1 MKINENLKKLRVLKS
16 LTQSDMA
23 EILGISLSSYQKYE
37 RDKNCVTPSLDVLLQ
52 IADFFGVSV
61 DYLLGREPATDPFD
75 MLQLPEDQKSV
86 MERFAS
92 FPDDVR
98 AIILDA
104 IKELA
109 EAAKKRQRLNT
120 NAETT
125 PVATAAQ
132 NGGVPKIVEMSN
144 EKVNQLLNAE
154 IKNNDYKNH

>member
-1 MKINENLKKLRVLKS
+1 MKEQLQQLRKS
-16 LTQSDMA
+16 RGLTQDDLA

-37 RDKNCVTPSLDVLLQ
+37 RDAISPSYETLCK
-52 IADFFGVSV
+52 IADFYHVTT
-61 DYLLGREPATDPFD
+61 DYLLGRGPATDPFD

-109 EAAKKRQRLNT
+109 EAAKKRQKLD
-120 NAETT
+120 TT
-125 PVATAAQ
+125 TAYTAARD
-132 NGGVPKIVEMSN
+132 GDAPGTVELPN
-144 EKVNQLLNAE
+144 EKVTQLLNAE
-154 IKNNDYKNH
+154 TKNNDY

>member
-1 MKINENLKKLRVLKS
+1 MKEQLQQLRKS
-16 LTQSDMA
+16 RGLTQDDLA

-37 RDKNCVTPSLDVLLQ
+37 RDAISPSYETLCK
-52 IADFFGVSV
+52 IADFYHVTT

-98 AIILDA
+98 TIILDA

-109 EAAKKRQRLNT
+109 EAAKKRQKLD
-120 NAETT
+120 TT
-125 PVATAAQ
+125 TAYTAARD
-132 NGGVPKIVEMSN
+132 GDAPGTVELPN
-144 EKVNQLLNAE
+144 EKVTQLLNAE
-154 IKNNDYKNH
+154 TKNNDY